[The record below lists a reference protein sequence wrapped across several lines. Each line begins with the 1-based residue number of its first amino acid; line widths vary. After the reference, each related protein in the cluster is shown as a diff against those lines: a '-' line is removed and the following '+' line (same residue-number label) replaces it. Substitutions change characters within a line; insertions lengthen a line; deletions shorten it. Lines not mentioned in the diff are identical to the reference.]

1 MSRFEHPKYLHSPSQ
16 ADHYLERSQAPPLL
30 RVAAAVVRPE
40 GVPGA
45 DPGVPARPHH
55 HPRQDAGRGGKIE
68 LQMNLRE
75 DYAKFY
81 NHGERPSPG

>member
-16 ADHYLERSQAPPLL
+16 ADHYLERPQAPPLL

-45 DPGVPARPHH
+45 GPGVPARPPH
-55 HPRQDAGRGGKIE
+55 HPRQDARRGG
-68 LQMNLRE
+68 
-75 DYAKFY
+75 
-81 NHGERPSPG
+81 